1 MSHPQIDPD
10 KLAAE
15 IAADADVL
23 KALAENGDIAS
34 LTRPIDLH
42 FKGSQE
48 AIEAL
53 VEDSEELGFE
63 FIEFGEY
70 EDGDIAAD
78 FLIQGTTEA
87 AAMAALTKRALEI
100 EISYGVE
107 FDGWGCEAH
116 TGNAN

>member
-1 MSHPQIDPD
+1 MTVPTVDPA

-15 IAADADVL
+15 VEADAEVL

-34 LTRPIDLH
+34 VVRPIDLH

-63 FIEFGEY
+63 FLEFGEY

-78 FLIQGTTEA
+78 FIVEGTAEP
-87 AAMAALTKRALEI
+87 AAMAALVERALQI
-100 EISYGVE
+100 EITHGVE
-107 FDGWGCEAH
+107 FDGWGCEAQ

>member
-1 MSHPQIDPD
+1 MTIPMIDPD

-15 IAADADVL
+15 IAADAEVL
-23 KALAENGDIAS
+23 QALAENGDIAT
-34 LTRPIDLH
+34 LVRPVDLH

-53 VEDSEELGFE
+53 VEASEELGFE

-78 FLIQGTTEA
+78 FIVESTVEPDV
-87 AAMAALTKRALEI
+87 MAALVKRALEI
-100 EISYGVE
+100 EQVYGVE
-107 FDGWGCEAH
+107 FDGWGCEAQ

>member
-1 MSHPQIDPD
+1 MTSLQIDPD

-15 IAADADVL
+15 IAEDAKIL
-23 KALAENGDIAS
+23 EALAENGDIAS
-34 LTRPIDLH
+34 LVRPIDLH

-53 VEDSEELGFE
+53 AEASEELGLE

-78 FLIQGTTEA
+78 FIVEGTTEP

-100 EISYGVE
+100 ELAYGVE
-107 FDGWGCEAH
+107 YDGWGCAAE
-116 TGNAN
+116 TGTEN